1 MFSATPKALLQQR
14 VVVACGRKGCL
25 PQSTRSLSIAS
36 FARSTKSNLQPRSA
50 FAALGVARSD
60 VQPLIFSSSSA
71 SPAPVFSAVPR
82 KFSSSPSSA
91 ERPWMNDELYKSQK
105 VSLSMRVYQFLKL
118 EGPKNRMEIYEEFKE
133 LVESKVKLTH
143 RLCRMKDK
151 QQLITQ
157 RDPRLPMGKKARF
170 VYSIRRDVDKA
181 SFVRKRGMKM
191 EQSSASTVAAVA
203 LEPDYVET
211 AKQA

>member
-1 MFSATPKALLQQR
+1 
-14 VVVACGRKGCL
+14 
-25 PQSTRSLSIAS
+25 
-36 FARSTKSNLQPRSA
+36 
-50 FAALGVARSD
+50 
-60 VQPLIFSSSSA
+60 
-71 SPAPVFSAVPR
+71 
-82 KFSSSPSSA
+82 
-91 ERPWMNDELYKSQK
+91 
-105 VSLSMRVYQFLKL
+105 MRVYQFLKL